1 MPLPQNNNN
10 NKDTYK
16 SRKNP
21 ANKVG
26 DVLGRIAPRDKELE
40 EAVLG
45 ALMLE
50 KDAFSVVSELLK
62 PECFYERG
70 HQLIFMAVR
79 DLYVKQDPVD
89 MITVTEQLKRMG

>member
-26 DVLGRIAPRDKELE
+26 EVLGRIAPRDKELE

-50 KDAFSVVSELLK
+50 KDAYASVCDLLK
-62 PECFYERG
+62 PDCFYEPANRV
-70 HQLIFMAVR
+70 I
-79 DLYVKQDPVD
+79 Y
-89 MITVTEQLKRMG
+89 E